1 MNNSQKISK
10 RLIIVTNSASNLL
23 SFRGRL
29 IKELIDKNFQ
39 VLVIIPDSDFSI
51 DFEKNVLKL
60 GAKISTIP
68 LDRAGLNPFRDFLT
82 YLALKSSF
90 KKFKPDIVLSYT
102 SKPIIYSG
110 LAIGKN
116 PKIKFFPNLTGLGY
130 GFTEKFELKRK
141 LINVILKSLYKLSL
155 RFSTA
160 VIFQNPDDE
169 LLFDNLNITKDRKTF
184 IVNGSGVDLKFY
196 SRTSLPSKPIFLMLS
211 RLVADKGVIEY
222 CEAAK
227 EIRDK
232 FPDVIFQLAG
242 SFDPNPSGLKYDQLK
257 PFIDAKDIE
266 YLGHI
271 KDVREILNRCRYYVL
286 PSYREGTPRSVLEAM
301 SIGRPIITTNT
312 IGCKE
317 TVLNGINGLLITPKD
332 KDSLVIAIQKMLKLD
347 DKKVNEMANE
357 SIKLVREKYDV
368 RKVNQHIIKII
379 NN

>member
-1 MNNSQKISK
+1 MSK

-23 SFRGRL
+23 SFRGQL
-29 IKELIDKNFQ
+29 IKELVDKNFK
-39 VLVIIPDSDFSI
+39 VLVIIPKSDFSNN
-51 DFEKNVLKL
+51 FESDVLKL

-110 LAIGKN
+110 LAIGN
-116 PKIKFFPNLTGLGY
+116 DPKIKFFPNLTGLGY
-130 GFTEKFELKRK
+130 GFTDKFGLKRK
-141 LINVILKSLYKLSL
+141 LVNLLLKKLYKLSL

-169 LLFDNLNITKDRKTF
+169 LLFHNLNITKERKTF

-196 SRTSLPSKPIFLMLS
+196 SPTSLPSKPVFLMLS
-211 RLVADKGVIEY
+211 RLVADKGVVEY

-227 EIRDK
+227 EIRAK
-232 FPDVIFQLAG
+232 FPDTIFQLAG

-257 PFIDAKDIE
+257 PFIDSKDIK

-271 KDVREILNRCRYYVL
+271 KDVREVLNGCRYYVL

-301 SIGRPIITTNT
+301 SIGRPIITTNAT
-312 IGCKE
+312 GCKE
-317 TVLNGINGLLITPKD
+317 TVLNGINGFLIPAKD
-332 KDSLVIAIQKMLKLD
+332 KDSLVIAIKKMLELD
-347 DKKVNEMANE
+347 DKKINEMADE

-368 RKVNQHIIKII
+368 RKVNQHIIQII
-379 NN
+379 NI